1 MSIKKYSDANGL
13 SRFWGNVKN
22 IIPTQND
29 IINLIKTT
37 ILDVY
42 YPVGSYY
49 ETSDVNFNPNNQWGG
64 TWVLEAEG
72 QFHISAGI
80 TTKYNIG
87 QTGGSPDAVVVSHD
101 HTAKNGAV
109 GNNPSAFNTNSSG
122 SVGIGAT
129 TDLTGTFD
137 IRKYQNNSGTVGTM
151 ISGSTGKITRKD
163 GSSTTNGLKSTT
175 ATSGETTVTVN
186 MNHGHT
192 VPNHTH
198 SIPANSHT
206 HNFTQPTIESKGVDG
221 TDKNLPPFIAVN
233 RWHRTA

>member
-13 SRFWGNVKN
+13 SRFWSNVKN

-49 ETSDVNFNPNNQWGG
+49 ETSDVDFNPNSQWGG

-72 QFHISAGI
+72 QFHISAGA

-87 QTGGSPDAVVVSHD
+87 QTGGSPDAVVPSHN
-101 HTAKNGAV
+101 HTASGGAV
-109 GNNPSAFNTNSSG
+109 VDKEGFNTNKSG
-122 SVGIGAT
+122 AV
-129 TDLTGTFD
+129 
-137 IRKYQNNSGTVGTM
+137 
-151 ISGSTGKITRKD
+151 
-163 GSSTTNGLKSTT
+163 
-175 ATSGETTVTVN
+175 TSGITGGSHRHESYINYAEGTESGWAYQQVNTKRIASTARNLAET
-186 MNHGHT
+186 HT
-192 VPNHTH
+192 HNLPSHTH
-198 SIPANSHT
+198 SLPAHG
-206 HNFTQPTIESKGVDG
+206 HGFTQPTISTEGVSV

>member
-72 QFHISAGI
+72 QFHISAGA

-87 QTGGSPDAVVVSHD
+87 QTGGSPDAVVVSHN

-122 SVGIGAT
+122 TCTTSETSKTLTAKVQSRRYGSGSGTSIIVSATGCASHT
-129 TDLTGTFD
+129 TDSN
-137 IRKYQNNSGTVGTM
+137 KVNTV
-151 ISGSTGKITRKD
+151 STG
-163 GSSTTNGLKSTT
+163 GGVSSTRD
-175 ATSGETTVTVN
+175 VVN
-186 MNHGHT
+186 YDFTHSHT
-192 VPNHTH
+192 IPNHTH